1 MRNFLAHLDFGL
13 PAGGGGGGGGISED
27 ELDSRGSVD
36 EDDAVVVVVS
46 TTTTGLAG
54 MGAAVPTTVVL
65 PIGGETTTGRAFPAA
80 SGVGGLGGS
89 PVEVGPAG
97 VSMA

>member
-1 MRNFLAHLDFGL
+1 MRNFLAHLDLGL

-36 EDDAVVVVVS
+36 EDDAVVVVS
-46 TTTTGLAG
+46 TMTTGLAG